1 MSLSKTSVLA
11 ALLLA
16 SATTC
21 LHADMFY
28 AIECTDL
35 RGNSN
40 FQICTDAEKKK
51 LETELR
57 SETQAY
63 PKALE
68 ETKTEWLTAHPESP
82 FPGGRLKQRTLK
94 VLTEST
100 KREEAEITLKK
111 DESHKERSIAKDKS
125 EDEHILN
132 MKPARSRRGN
142 NQAQVEQQKHKVN
155 EEREK
160 DALADKAEAML
171 RKKLSAA
178 TGHEIAYYGETPA
191 EQKKGAAPDKKKKK

>member
-1 MSLSKTSVLA
+1 MRLSKTSVLA

-16 SATTC
+16 SATTR

-51 LETELR
+51 LEAELR
-57 SETQAY
+57 SETLVY

-68 ETKTEWLTAHPESP
+68 ETKAEWLTAHPESP

-94 VLTEST
+94 VQAEST
-100 KREEAEITLKK
+100 KREEAEKALKI
-111 DESHKERSIAKDKS
+111 DESHKERSVAKGKA
-125 EDEHILN
+125 EEERILN
-132 MKPARSRRGN
+132 MKATRTRRGN
-142 NQAQVEQQKHKVN
+142 NQAMVEQQKHKVN
-155 EEREK
+155 EERER
-160 DALADKAEAML
+160 DSLADRAEEML

-178 TGHEIAYYGETPA
+178 AGHEIAFYGETPS
-191 EQKKGAAPDKKKKK
+191 EQKKGAAPDKKKK